1 MSESKSSQE
10 KAYAELPER
19 AAVVQKR
26 LAKKRSEQ
34 ALRLVSLNMP
44 WLSPLVYAVQIVVD
58 ERVSVAAVSESG
70 RVLVNPEVFSE
81 IPLRDATYI
90 MAHELLHLALDTF
103 SRKTSFDDHETVN
116 IAHDYIINDLLQSEL
131 GMEPPLGGLR
141 LYGASQWSL
150 EKVVSWM
157 KGDGRREQRVCWIA
171 NMRTFENS
179 SSGGLGILGVALRDA
194 GLDGGQPNKDKR
206 RNELTGSFNANL
218 DVIFRAQEQEMFPG
232 SDGNNAAC
240 NTVIHAAA
248 QQSVA
253 LKQAAD
259 LVGIGKGTEPG
270 NESNFIQALRS
281 NVQPPWQRALQRW
294 IEAAAPGQR
303 TYSRP
308 SRRGADRQDCVLPG
322 RNREGWTLHIVL
334 DTSGSMAGELSK
346 CLGAIA
352 DFCEASGVSEV
363 HILQCD
369 TTVTVDEWIS
379 VEELDRYEISGYG
392 GSDMSPA
399 MLHLAADNEVTSMV
413 VITDGCI
420 DFPQDPLEVDV
431 LWVITNYSN
440 FAPEYGTIVRMDL
453 S

>member
-1 MSESKSSQE
+1 MSESKSSQGE
-10 KAYAELPER
+10 ESDEDGMCTDGS
-19 AAVVQKR
+19 QDR

-34 ALRLVSLNMP
+34 ALRMVSLNLP
-44 WLSPLVYAVQIVVD
+44 WLSPLVYAVQLVVD

-70 RVLVNPEVFSE
+70 RVLVNPKVFSV

-103 SRKTSFDDHETVN
+103 SRKTSFDDPKTVN
-116 IAHDYIINDLLQSEL
+116 IAHDYIINDLLRIEL
-131 GMEPPLGGLR
+131 GMEPPLGGLQ

-157 KGDGRREQRVCWIA
+157 KDEGRHEQSVCWEVKR
-171 NMRTFENS
+171 RTFENS
-179 SSGGLGILGVALRDA
+179 PADGLGILGAALRDA
-194 GLDGGQPNKDKR
+194 GLVEGQANDNVR
-206 RNELTGSFNANL
+206 RSKTNGSFNS
-218 DVIFRAQEQEMFPG
+218 DMDIIFRAQEREMFPE
-232 SDGNNAAC
+232 SEGNSVASNP
-240 NTVIHAAA
+240 VLQAAA
-248 QQSVA
+248 QQSIA

-259 LVGIGKGTEPG
+259 MVGIGKGSEPG
-270 NESNFIQALRS
+270 NESAYVQALRS
-281 NVQPPWQRALQRW
+281 NVQPPWQSSLQRW
-294 IEAAAPGQR
+294 IEAVAPGQR

-334 DTSGSMAGELSK
+334 DTSGSMAHELAT

-352 DFCEASGVSEV
+352 DFCEASGVTEV

-369 TTVTVDEWIS
+369 TTVTVDEWIP
-379 VEELDRYEISGYG
+379 VEELDRYQISGYG

-399 MLHLAADNEVTSMV
+399 MLHLAEDNEVTSMV

-420 DFPQDPLEVDV
+420 NYPKDSLDVEV
-431 LWVITNYSN
+431 LWVVTDDRN
-440 FAPEYGTIVRMDL
+440 FNPGYGTIVRLDVK
-453 S
+453 